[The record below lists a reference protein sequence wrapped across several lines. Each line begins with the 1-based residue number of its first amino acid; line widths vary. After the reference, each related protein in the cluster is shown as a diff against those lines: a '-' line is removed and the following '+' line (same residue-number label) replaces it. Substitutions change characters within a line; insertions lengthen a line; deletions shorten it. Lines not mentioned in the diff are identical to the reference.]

1 MENTQQIGKVVVF
14 YPVGDDIESDIH
26 VFTHNNERI
35 VLNPDSS
42 LGMDL
47 AGWFFDKSEDIMYT
61 TFGDLVIDNTG
72 SLTFDLDSGKVAINF
87 DTPVMVYDKNDNLV
101 VWKQKSPYVCHN
113 LRQDVDSDVF
123 GVVYHSTLSRI
134 SAKG

>member
-42 LGMDL
+42 SNMDL

-61 TFGDLVIDNTG
+61 TFGDLEIDNTG
-72 SLTFDLDSGKVAINF
+72 SLTFDLDSGKVGIDFNS
-87 DTPVMVYDKNDNLV
+87 PVMVYDKNDNLI
-101 VWKQKSPYVCHN
+101 VWKQKSPYVCDK
-113 LRQDVDSDVF
+113 LRQDIDSDVF
-123 GVVYHSTLSRI
+123 GIASPSNPSRI